1 MINTKCKEMAGERDL
16 RNRKTRKTEV
26 REKSKWLKCQNFTV
40 PGCGLTLGG
49 TDVLLEF
56 ILSEGEV
63 AGVGIDLLESV
74 PDCCDE
80 GDEGDEAAAGAC

>member
-1 MINTKCKEMAGERDL
+1 MQGNGQGKRP
-16 RNRKTRKTEV
+16 NRKTRKTEV
-26 REKSKWLKCQNFTV
+26 REKSKWLKRQNFTV

-63 AGVGIDLLESV
+63 AGGGIDLLESV
-74 PDCCDE
+74 ANCC
-80 GDEGDEAAAGAC
+80 DEGDEAAAGAC